1 MTDLIPADIQLP
13 AHLAE
18 RMSQPS
24 SLAQSLGGGMA
35 QSDEGGFPVISIK
48 GGRFRIKMDGE
59 EKVLDSTKLEV
70 IVVGANPAVTK
81 QWYKDKWTPDSE
93 PSAPNCYSLD
103 GKTPHPE
110 AEEPQNDLCASCPK
124 NAWGSA
130 TNAQGN
136 PIKACSDEKRLA
148 VVPTNKIDGPVYL
161 LRVTPAALKGLNAY
175 QKELSMRGIPA
186 EIVKTFLSFDTNASF
201 PKLQFSFAG
210 FMDEAQQAKAD
221 LQFGSEAVK
230 VVTGETQAAIKVPK
244 PAEEP
249 KPVLVKESAPAPAP
263 QEEPATDFGFDAEPA
278 APAAKA
284 EAPKKEKV
292 VEEPKPAA
300 VASGADDLAAEIAAL
315 VGEVSDD

>member
-13 AHLAE
+13 AHVAE
-18 RMSQPS
+18 RMSKPS
-24 SLAQSLGGGMA
+24 VLAQSLGGGMA
-35 QSDEGGFPVISIK
+35 QSDEGGYPVISIK

-70 IVVGANPAVTK
+70 VIVGANPAVTK

-103 GKTPHPE
+103 GKAPHPE
-110 AEEPQNDLCASCPK
+110 ASEPQHDLCASCPK

-210 FMDEAQQAKAD
+210 FLDEGQQAKAD
-221 LQFGSEAVK
+221 AQFGSDAVK
-230 VVTGETQAAIKVPK
+230 IVTGETPVAIKVPE
-244 PAEEP
+244 AAP
-249 KPVLVKESAPAPAP
+249 KPVLVQASKPEPAPEPEASSDFGFGDDEPAPAP
-263 QEEPATDFGFDAEPA
+263 KA
-278 APAAKA
+278 A
-284 EAPKKEKV
+284 KKEKV
-292 VEEPKPAA
+292 VEEPKAAPA
-300 VASGADDLAAEIAAL
+300 VSGANDLAAEIAAL